1 MTKKAESV
9 IAPRFFAGGYDGKGR
24 KRRTMWRKW
33 GLRRWRERGLEQKR
47 PKMSHHDTINRP
59 KASPACNPQSKRKME
74 SAGNEAEHRISLTVR
89 ELHFTLACGGNGCS
103 SRDPC
108 HPRHRKRGGPCS
120 EAEWWG
126 RAAITKRLYGHRHR
140 YGHFR
145 PASGRCRRGF
155 PPIYGRNGRTN

>member
-120 EAEWWG
+120 EAEWWVELRLPG
-126 RAAITKRLYGHRHR
+126 DYMAIGIDTGIFVLHQEV
-140 YGHFR
+140 
-145 PASGRCRRGF
+145 PAGIS
-155 PPIYGRNGRTN
+155 PIYGRNGRTN